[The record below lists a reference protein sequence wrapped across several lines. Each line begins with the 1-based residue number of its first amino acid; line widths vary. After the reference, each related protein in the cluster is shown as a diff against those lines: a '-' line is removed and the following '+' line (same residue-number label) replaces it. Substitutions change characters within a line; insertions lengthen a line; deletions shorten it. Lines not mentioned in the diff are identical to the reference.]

1 MCREL
6 GGVAILQ
13 KGAVDLISD
22 GEHLLRCDVEGGP
35 RRSGGLGDILAGTLG
50 IVYAWAAMAAAADKR
65 ERDGSAEDASAGQEH
80 LWAALAACSIA
91 RSSCRSAFAR
101 EKRATTVRTLA
112 KSATGARKLGCPLF
126 GQGALDKCLQVAP
139 WLAAACALALAR
151 AHKERHSFDSFL
163 RPNSWTSKL
172 RWSSCVSVYRRLCT
186 CSRNS
191 EVCLNG
197 TALRRP
203 RHRFSA
209 SDIMRPAICKIS
221 DRLEFSVGTIR

>member
-1 MCREL
+1 MTLYRMVSTCCGAMSRAARVGRAGWATYL
-6 GGVAILQ
+6 RALWGSCTRGRRWQRQLTSASVTGRQKMLQPGRSISGRLWRHVQLRGPVA
-13 KGAVDLISD
+13 GP
-22 GEHLLRCDVEGGP
+22 HLPEKSGQPRCAP
-35 RRSGGLGDILAGTLG
+35 WQRAP
-50 IVYAWAAMAAAADKR
+50 
-65 ERDGSAEDASAGQEH
+65 Q
-80 LWAALAACSIA
+80 
-91 RSSCRSAFAR
+91 AR
-101 EKRATTVRTLA
+101 ESV
-112 KSATGARKLGCPLF
+112 GCPLF